1 MREVTWPDGELV
13 FILPY
18 CGGGSAGGH
27 GLRRRGIAGFLDH
40 RPLFPGHCL
49 LIPKA
54 HYETL
59 ADLPEDLVGPLFRSV
74 RLLAVAVER
83 AMQSEGS
90 FVAINNRVSQSVP
103 HLHIH
108 IVPRRK
114 KDGLRGF
121 FWPRQK
127 YESAA
132 AMEEVRER
140 IREAAG
146 AIQRQQGQPLA
157 GFIRRS

>member
-1 MREVTWPDGELV
+1 MPCIFCQVVSKSIDSPIVYEDEHTL
-13 FILPY
+13 
-18 CGGGSAGGH
+18 A
-27 GLRRRGIAGFLDH
+27 FLDH

-59 ADLPEDLVGPLFRSV
+59 SDLPPALIEPLFSAAQ
-74 RLLAVAVER
+74 RLARAVETAMR
-83 AMQSEGS
+83 ADGS

-103 HLHIH
+103 HLHVH

-121 FWPRQK
+121 FWPRNR
-127 YESAA
+127 YESQDAA
-132 AMEEVRER
+132 
-140 IREAAG
+140 IAAQQ
-146 AIQRQQGQPLA
+146 AIVNALQRA
-157 GFIRRS
+157 